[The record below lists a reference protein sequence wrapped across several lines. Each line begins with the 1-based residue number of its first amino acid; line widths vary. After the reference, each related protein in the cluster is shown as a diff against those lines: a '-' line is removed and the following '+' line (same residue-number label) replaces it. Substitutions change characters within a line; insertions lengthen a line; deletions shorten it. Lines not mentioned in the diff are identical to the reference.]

1 MELRGGGVTSCD
13 MFNVEVIGELIDSF
27 FLKLAKK
34 NSKVETIYT
43 DWIRIDFLLFEKK
56 DLVK

>member
-1 MELRGGGVTSCD
+1 

-34 NSKVETIYT
+34 ISKVETIYT
-43 DWIRIDFLLFEKK
+43 DWVRIDFLLFEKK

>member
-1 MELRGGGVTSCD
+1 ML
-13 MFNVEVIGELIDSF
+13 NVELIGELIDSF

-43 DWIRIDFLLFEKK
+43 DWVRNDFLLIEKK